1 MNYSI
6 NYHIISVK
14 YLDKKRV
21 TEVIIVN
28 EDTGEV
34 FKGRAHRYPEDEMDI
49 ALATNLATARAVR
62 KAIIT
67 DLKDCESHII
77 ENGAEF
83 QFNN

>member
-6 NYHIISVK
+6 NYSIISIHHRAST
-14 YLDKKRV
+14 RV
-21 TEVIIVN
+21 TTVTIVN

-34 FKGRAHRYPEDEMDI
+34 FTGNATRNPADEMNI

-62 KAIIT
+62 KAVIT
-67 DLKDCESHII
+67 DLKDCENQII
-77 ENGAEF
+77 EEGDEF